1 MTNSNERHRLS
12 LIIATLGPSTD
23 NEKELITM
31 LMAGIARQW
40 TDGVDIARVLHS
52 DGEDISQK
60 RIEEFKAQSVKRN
73 LSTQV
78 YLDTDDETI
87 DIEKYIGFSNLI
99 KPNIISFPKT
109 IGIEIFSKLKE
120 KVNSEIKISLRVKNS
135 DSVDDLG
142 NYYDHCDYVM
152 IESSSQDIVDY
163 KLVEGAKLKNVEPI
177 YLAKMPTLMKGQVQ
191 SREENFEIG
200 HTLEEGFDIVALYEE
215 TAHGP
220 YAARSVKCIDE
231 IAVESEKLRVNPFAD
246 LLDKILSIFRKK
258 T

>member
-1 MTNSNERHRLS
+1 M
-12 LIIATLGPSTD
+12 
-23 NEKELITM
+23 
-31 LMAGIARQW
+31 
-40 TDGVDIARVLHS
+40 
-52 DGEDISQK
+52 
-60 RIEEFKAQSVKRN
+60 
-73 LSTQV
+73 
-78 YLDTDDETI
+78 
-87 DIEKYIGFSNLI
+87 
-99 KPNIISFPKT
+99 
-109 IGIEIFSKLKE
+109 KE
-120 KVNSEIKISLRVKNS
+120 KVNSQTKISLRVKNS

-246 LLDKILSIFRKK
+246 LLEKVFGLFRKK

>member
-23 NEKELITM
+23 DEKELITM

-52 DGEDISQK
+52 DGEDLAK
-60 RIEEFKAQSVKRN
+60 RRIDEFKAQSVKRS
-73 LSTQV
+73 LSTQI
-78 YLDTDDETI
+78 YLDTDAENINTK
-87 DIEKYIGFSNLI
+87 EYIIFGNLI
-99 KPNIISFPKT
+99 EPNIISFPKT
-109 IGIEIFSKLKE
+109 IGLEEFTKLRE
-120 KVNSEIKISLRVKNS
+120 KINANIKVSLRVKNS
-135 DSVDDLG
+135 DSLDDLDKF
-142 NYYDHCDYVM
+142 YDHCDYVM

-163 KLVEGAKLKNVEPI
+163 KLVEAAKSKDVEPI

-220 YAARSVKCIDE
+220 YPARSVKCIDE

-246 LLDKILSIFRKK
+246 LLEKILSIFKK
-258 T
+258 KS

>member
-52 DGEDISQK
+52 DGEDISRK
-60 RIEEFKAQSVKRN
+60 RIEEFKSQSTKRK

-78 YLDTDDETI
+78 YLDSDDDNI
-87 DIEKYIGFSNLI
+87 DIEKYVAFANLI
-99 KPNIISFPKT
+99 MPNIVSFPKSM
-109 IGIEIFSKLKE
+109 GIEHFSKLKE
-120 KVNSEIKISLRVKNS
+120 KVSSKIKISLRVKKT
-135 DSVDDLG
+135 DSVDDLE
-142 NYYDHCDYVM
+142 NYYDHCDYAM

-215 TAHGP
+215 TSHGP

-246 LLDKILSIFRKK
+246 LLEKVFGLFRKK

>member
-1 MTNSNERHRLS
+1 MTNLNERHRLS

-23 NEKELITM
+23 DEKELITM

-52 DGEDISQK
+52 DGEDLAK
-60 RIEEFKAQSVKRN
+60 RRIDEFKAQSVKRS
-73 LSTQV
+73 LSTQI
-78 YLDTDDETI
+78 YLDTDAENINTK
-87 DIEKYIGFSNLI
+87 EYIIFGNLI
-99 KPNIISFPKT
+99 EPNIISFPKM
-109 IGIEIFSKLKE
+109 IGLEKFTKLRE
-120 KVNSEIKISLRVKNS
+120 KINANIKISLRVKNS
-135 DSVDDLG
+135 DSLDDLDKF
-142 NYYDHCDYVM
+142 YDHCDYVM

-163 KLVEGAKLKNVEPI
+163 KLVEAAKSKDVEPI

-220 YAARSVKCIDE
+220 YPARSVKCIDE

-246 LLDKILSIFRKK
+246 LLEKILSIFKK
-258 T
+258 KS